1 MYWFLDILN
10 MMKDFWNN
18 RYSDSQYVYGEL
30 PNEYFKKILSGLD
43 PGKILLPAEGEGR
56 NAVFAASI
64 GWDVTAF
71 DISEAG
77 KEKAERLADKYGVNI
92 QYIVGD
98 EEGLVFDAES
108 FDAIGL
114 VFAHFPGMVR
124 HKIHHRLSTY
134 LKHGGHMIME
144 AFSKR
149 HLVYNLT
156 NHKAGG
162 PKDDNMLYTVEEI
175 RSDFPDYH
183 ILELLE
189 TDTTLCEGEYHQGN
203 ASVIRFWGRKI

>member
-1 MYWFLDILN
+1 
-10 MMKDFWNN
+10 MKDFWNN
-18 RYSDSQYVYGEL
+18 RYSNAQYAYGEL

-77 KEKAERLADKYGVNI
+77 KEKAERLADKHGVGI
-92 QYIVGD
+92 EYLIGD
-98 EEGLVFDAES
+98 VERLVFEEES

-114 VFAHFPGMVR
+114 VFAHFPAVIR
-124 HKIHHRLSTY
+124 QKIHHRLSTY
-134 LKHGGHMIME
+134 LKHSGHMIME
-144 AFSKR
+144 AFSRK
-149 HLVYNLT
+149 HLAYSLVNE
-156 NHKAGG
+156 KAGG
-162 PKDDNMLYTVEEI
+162 PKDENMLYSVETI

-183 ILELLE
+183 ILELTE
-189 TDTTLCEGEYHQGN
+189 TDTTLHEGEYHQGE
-203 ASVIRFWGRKI
+203 ASVIRFLGKRL